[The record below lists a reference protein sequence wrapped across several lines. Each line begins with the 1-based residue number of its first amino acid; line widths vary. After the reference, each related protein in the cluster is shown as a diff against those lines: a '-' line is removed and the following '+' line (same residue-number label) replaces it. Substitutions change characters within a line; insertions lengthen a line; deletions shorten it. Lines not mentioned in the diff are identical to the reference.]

1 MMNVDNIIEA
11 LHCCSA
17 IEPLR
22 DCEACPYFEESR
34 CLDKLLEHA
43 QVALER
49 AQFELEVKR
58 G

>member
-1 MMNVDNIIEA
+1 MNVDNIIEA

-22 DCEACPYFEESR
+22 DCESCPYFEESR

-43 QVALER
+43 QFALER
-49 AQFELEVKR
+49 AQFELEVKQ

>member
-34 CLDKLLEHA
+34 CLDKLLEDA
-43 QVALER
+43 MFALSTKGVK
-49 AQFELEVKR
+49 LE
-58 G
+58 